1 MALGILAQ
9 DGVAAAVLAQGL
21 YSAAGTH
28 LHTQPGKVA
37 FQQGQHVCGLVGV
50 GVHPP
55 GLIGAGVQAQRREPF
70 QRRGGIHRGQQGPQ
84 GSGVSGEI
92 LLRCNAGVVQ
102 IAAAVAGGQQLFA
115 APGVAVQHCHPH
127 CPCRGRLGGGQCGGK
142 ARCTAAQYHD
152 LLHKSTPSEIHT
164 FYYNIHSSKR
174 IEECPKFAANNLWR
188 KP

>member
-9 DGVAAAVLAQGL
+9 DGIAAAVLAQGL
-21 YSAAGTH
+21 HGAAGTH
-28 LHTQPGKVA
+28 LHAQPGKVA

-50 GVHPP
+50 GVHPS
-55 GLIGAGVQAQRREPF
+55 GFIGAGVQAQRCEPF

-84 GSGVSGEI
+84 GGGVSGEI
-92 LLRCNAGVVQ
+92 LLRCNSGVVQ

-115 APGVAVQHCHPH
+115 APGVAVQHRHPH

-152 LLHKSTPSEIHT
+152 LLHKSTPLRNPYI
-164 FYYNIHSSKR
+164 
-174 IEECPKFAANNLWR
+174 LL
-188 KP
+188 